1 MLFNS
6 YFFIFVFLPLAVL
19 LFHGLRHQGYERGSI
34 FVLTM
39 MSLLFYGWWSAK
51 YLLLLIPLM
60 LINYAIATRIAKFS
74 KKNRHLSKLLLI
86 FGLCFN
92 LLVLGYFKY
101 ANFFVDNANALLGLD
116 LFLATIVLPLGI
128 SFFTFQKIAFLID
141 AYYGKVERFNL
152 LDFSLFVSFFP
163 QLIAGPIIH
172 HREIMPQFSM
182 LGRVKVGYM
191 ALGITIFI
199 IGLAKKVLLADTAA
213 GYASPQFNAVAMG
226 VQLDFFAAWSAALAY
241 TAQLYFDFSGYSDMA
256 IGIALLFGIRLPLNF
271 ASPYKATNIIDFWRR
286 WHITLS
292 RFLRDYLYIPLG
304 GNRKGSARRFI
315 NVFLTMLLGGIWHGA
330 GWTFMVWGVL
340 HGLYLVINHAWRE
353 LRQRLG
359 MGVEATSFW
368 GRKFAQLLT
377 FVVVVIAWV
386 FFRAEDMGSALEMIK
401 AMAGNNGIA
410 VPASLAEFAPHL
422 TISTAPVDSGMALLV
437 AFSLLLVAWL
447 APNTQQITAYTG
459 PNDSGGVEAGAATL
473 RWNGSARWAIFIG
486 CLFGL
491 SLMMMSRVSEFIYFQ
506 F

>member
-1 MLFNS
+1 M
-6 YFFIFVFLPLAVL
+6 
-19 LFHGLRHQGYERGSI
+19 
-34 FVLTM
+34 
-39 MSLLFYGWWSAK
+39 
-51 YLLLLIPLM
+51 
-60 LINYAIATRIAKFS
+60 
-74 KKNRHLSKLLLI
+74 
-86 FGLCFN
+86 
-92 LLVLGYFKY
+92 
-101 ANFFVDNANALLGLD
+101 
-116 LFLATIVLPLGI
+116 
-128 SFFTFQKIAFLID
+128 
-141 AYYGKVERFNL
+141 
-152 LDFSLFVSFFP
+152 
-163 QLIAGPIIH
+163 
-172 HREIMPQFSM
+172 
-182 LGRVKVGYM
+182 
-191 ALGITIFI
+191 
-199 IGLAKKVLLADTAA
+199 ADTAA

-377 FVVVVIAWV
+377 FVAVVIAWV
-386 FFRAEDMGSALEMIK
+386 FFRAEDMDSALEMIK
-401 AMAGNNGIA
+401 AMAGYNGIA
-410 VPASLAEFAPHL
+410 VPASLAELAPHL

-459 PNDSGGVEAGAATL
+459 PNDSGEVEADTATL